1 LTAQGWPKT
10 TISRQLAP
18 LSCLA
23 HRLRIA
29 WGHGRN
35 DTIRPARDNL
45 PCRADQIPQ
54 PFGWK
59 AALLLGLAA
68 VCAVVCVFV
77 FLSRATTPLPTISTE
92 QTARRASRID
102 PQEQAYWDGIAR
114 ELIAEGTLTPD
125 RPASPEAKNVTPT
138 RNYADGK
145 NSAAIDAEYAEIA
158 DRLFGPAPSTPMTPA
173 ERVKHDEDAVTT
185 LLN

>member
-1 LTAQGWPKT
+1 MEET
-10 TISRQLAP
+10 T
-18 LSCLA
+18 LSGQHGTTFHA
-23 HRLRIA
+23 GPTKLRS
-29 WGHGRN
+29 
-35 DTIRPARDNL
+35 
-45 PCRADQIPQ
+45 

-68 VCAVVCVFV
+68 VCAVVFVFV
-77 FLSRATTPLPTISTE
+77 FLPMATTPPPTISTE
-92 QTARRASRID
+92 QAARRASHID

-114 ELIAEGTLTPD
+114 EMIAEGKLKPD
-125 RPASPEAKNVTPT
+125 YPASPEAKNVTPT

-158 DRLFGPAPSTPMTPA
+158 DRLFGPAPAAPMTPA
-173 ERVKHDEDAVTT
+173 ERVKHYEDAVTS